1 LSTYRAEV
9 TWHGNRDDLRAHT
22 VRMSEQ
28 ELAGSSNDGDLDKAD
43 PEEMLVGSI
52 SACHMLWF
60 LNRARKERLRVTSYS
75 DSPEGEMDDGCF
87 TRVVLRP
94 RVEFESDP
102 GDEVVRRL
110 HDAAHDRCYIA
121 NSVNF
126 PVVVE

>member
-1 LSTYRAEV
+1 MSTYRAEV
-9 TWHGNRDDLRAHT
+9 TWHGGRDDLRAHT
-22 VRMSEQ
+22 VRMAQ
-28 ELAGSSNDGDLDKAD
+28 QDLACSSNDGDLDKAD

-60 LNRARKERLRVTSYS
+60 LNRSRHERLRVISYT
-75 DSPEGEMDDGCF
+75 DSPEGEFHEDHF

-94 RVEFESDP
+94 QVEFESDP
-102 GDEVVRRL
+102 GEETMRRL
-110 HDAAHDRCYIA
+110 HEAAHERCYIA

>member
-9 TWHGNRDDLRAHT
+9 TWHGGRDDLRAHT
-22 VRMSEQ
+22 VRMAAQ
-28 ELAGSSNDGDLDKAD
+28 DLACSSNDGAQDKAD
-43 PEEMLVGSI
+43 PEEMLVGAI

-60 LNRARKERLRVTSYS
+60 LNRSRHERLRVTSYS
-75 DSPEGEMDDGCF
+75 DSPEGEMEEERF

-94 RVEFESDP
+94 QVEFESDP
-102 GDEVVRRL
+102 GQDTVRRL
-110 HDAAHDRCYIA
+110 HQAAHERCYIA

>member
-1 LSTYRAEV
+1 LSTFRAEV
-9 TWHGNRDDLRAHT
+9 TWHGGRDDLRAHT
-22 VRMSEQ
+22 VRMAGQ
-28 ELAGSSNDGDLDKAD
+28 ELAGSSHDGDLDKAD

-60 LNRARKERLRVTSYS
+60 LNRARSERLRVTAYA
-75 DSPEGEMDDGCF
+75 DSPEGEMDDTCF

-94 RVEFESDP
+94 RVEFEDDP
-102 GDEVVRRL
+102 GEDVIRRL

-121 NSVNF
+121 NSLNF

>member
-1 LSTYRAEV
+1 MSTYRAEV

-22 VRMSEQ
+22 VRMAQQ

-60 LNRARKERLRVTSYS
+60 LNRARKERLRVTSYT
-75 DSPEGEMDDGCF
+75 DTPEGEMDADCF

-102 GDEVVRRL
+102 GEETVRRL
-110 HDAAHDRCYIA
+110 HDAANDRCYIA
-121 NSVNF
+121 NSLNF